1 MNDTY
6 DHDAA
11 AARMYPSLSG
21 GRQEKADAPAAPDPS
36 LRSMYPSLYG
46 KAAQKPTQQPERA
59 VRAQLQED
67 AAARKMY
74 ADSLGHLYEKRDD
87 LREQDDQDRRDDRRG
102 QQQDQRQEQP
112 RVDLTDKDVAEAFDA
127 SLQDAEV
134 RTAAKVM
141 GELGLDRAGAQ
152 KLAELQQKANAA
164 YWEREYAS
172 YERELMSDPD
182 QHLVQDALDLVQSF
196 APDLPKQV
204 PHQLSHPAVVRF
216 LAAVRR
222 SMET

>member
-1 MNDTY
+1 MNDTF

-11 AARMYPSLSG
+11 AARMYPSLTG
-21 GRQEKADAPAAPDPS
+21 GAQRGADQPQAPDPS
-36 LRSMYPSLYG
+36 LRSMYPSMYG
-46 KAAQKPTQQPERA
+46 KAAQKPSTQPERG

-87 LREQDDQDRRDDRRG
+87 LREQDDQDRGDRRG
-102 QQQDQRQEQP
+102 QQQPQRQEQP

-134 RTAAKVM
+134 RPAAKVM